1 MTPANV
7 CTVTVTEQQRLILE
21 DQLQKENVKRKAK
34 FLKRKL
40 NHVNS
45 PKLALVYDS
54 LKVMYSDKLFDIP
67 WRCSFSFYLYLILK
81 SRVRFIDWCEM
92 PEYYKIAIAQD
103 FNILKLSRQIGVCRN
118 TIRKA
123 YKELLQL
130 NLIEV
135 IDYVRPVHKS
145 TRSVLVYNDFYIYAF
160 DPEAN
165 TVLYTTEIPHNFY
178 NNFK

>member
-7 CTVTVTEQQRLILE
+7 CTVTLTEQQRLILE
-21 DQLQKENVKRKAK
+21 DQLQKETDKRKAS
-34 FLKRKL
+34 FLRKKL
-40 NHVNS
+40 SHTNS
-45 PKLALVYDS
+45 VKLARIFDS
-54 LKVMYSDKLFDIP
+54 LKVAYSDKLFDIP

-81 SRVRFIDWCEM
+81 SQVRFIDFCEM

-103 FNILKLSRQIGVCRN
+103 FNILKLSRQTGVCRN

-123 YKELLQL
+123 YKELLRL
-130 NLIEV
+130 NLIEE
-135 IDYVRPVHKS
+135 IDYVRPDHKS

-160 DPEAN
+160 DTETN

-178 NNFK
+178 NLK